1 MPTPTLWLIVVLV
14 ICLLMT
20 GVTFSLYRTG
30 IAGVRMFAW
39 AAAVSSAGVAFNTAI
54 PLSPGLP
61 LGLAGSTLF
70 GVGMPLSF
78 VALRQF
84 FGLSVPWRP
93 LIALTVVFVAALVL
107 YYYVWPDWATRT
119 ATVSALRGLMS
130 LLIAVL
136 VLRRRPRHR
145 PAFPYLFTV
154 VMAAG
159 LGLMHTWRASVYF
172 LRLDAIN
179 ALSQGSTV
187 QNIYFIVGLV
197 TLPGVLL
204 GIVMMVHDR
213 MLDQRANKAATG
225 STAGGTGAAAR
236 R

>member
-14 ICLLMT
+14 ICLLMM

-30 IAGVRMFAW
+30 IAGVKMCAW
-39 AAAVSSAGVAFNTAI
+39 AAAVSCVGVAFNTAI
-54 PLSPGLP
+54 PLYPNLP
-61 LGLAGSTLF
+61 LGLVGSTLF
-70 GVGMPLSF
+70 GIGMPLSF
-78 VALRQF
+78 VGLRQF
-84 FGLSVPWRP
+84 FGLSVPWRS
-93 LIALTVVFVAALVL
+93 LVVLTVAYVTVLVL
-107 YYYVWPDWATRT
+107 YYYVWPQWATRT

-130 LLIAVL
+130 ILVAIL

-145 PAFPYLFTV
+145 PAYPYWFTV

-172 LRLDAIN
+172 LRLDSIN

-187 QNIYFIVGLV
+187 QNIYFVVGLV

-204 GIVMMVHDR
+204 GIIMMIHDR
-213 MLDQRANKAATG
+213 MLDQRANKARVERHNA
-225 STAGGTGAAAR
+225 SLDARGG
-236 R
+236 